1 MRCKYCGGE
10 INLSVGRCITCG
22 RGVDATSDIRIL
34 HDLGDIAQSY
44 GLDPNEDKYDIDIR
58 NLPETPDSDQR
69 TSARLLPPDLRQAK
83 TPNIQLSTYYELL
96 GDDQTEQ
103 PPADEYLVENAGQPE
118 DEDTAEEEPVQDSAP
133 EEEPSEAPESEEEPE
148 TAGLRGRAEALLTR
162 VDELTAPL
170 TEKVRQWY
178 SAKMPKMNR
187 AQSSSRYERLA
198 VIGIAAAAV
207 IAVIVLISSI
217 ASAIPASITGE
228 WQVSGDDEQQ
238 LFTVE
243 FSGGEVVARVYDEN
257 GEPHIYKRG
266 TYTTSRSS
274 GHDLLTILYEDGKQ
288 SNLYY
293 EIKGK
298 TGEFTNVGT
307 GDSDTYKRIG

>member
-10 INLSVGRCITCG
+10 INLSVGRCVTCG

-58 NLPETPDSDQR
+58 TVPEAPDSDQR
-69 TSARLLPPDLRQAK
+69 TSARLLPPDLKQAK
-83 TPNIQLSTYYELL
+83 KPNIQLSTYYELL
-96 GDDQTEQ
+96 GDDETEQ
-103 PPADEYLVENAGQPE
+103 YSADEYLKENAGQPE
-118 DEDTAEEEPVQDSAP
+118 KDDTAEAAPSVEETSEVSAAEEEPKA
-133 EEEPSEAPESEEEPE
+133 
-148 TAGLRGRAEALLTR
+148 AGLRVRVESLLNR

-187 AQSSSRYERLA
+187 AQSSSRAERLV
-198 VIGIAAAAV
+198 VIGVAAAAV
-207 IAVIVLISSI
+207 IAVAVLISSI
-217 ASAIPASITGE
+217 ISAIPASITGE
-228 WQVSGDDEQQ
+228 WQVSGDDEQR

-243 FSGGEVVARVYDEN
+243 FSGGEVVARVYDED

-266 TYTTSRSS
+266 TYSTSRSS
-274 GHDLLTILYEDGKQ
+274 GHDLLTILYEDGKL

-293 EIKGK
+293 KINGR

-307 GDSDTYKRIG
+307 GDSETYKRIG